1 MLRPYEKATP
11 STVNARARH
20 HPAVRSATA
29 ISRWTSLVRHLRQV
43 LHECVD
49 LLWRQRIA
57 EVGGHDP
64 GLVAGRDLLVGVD
77 DRLLDERRVLALEDL
92 VEVRAGGP
100 GRAGVGEGV
109 AGAAGRGA
117 RVGVALGEQLLGVGR
132 PARLGAA
139 ATAAG

>member
-11 STVNARARH
+11 STMNARARH
-20 HPAVRSATA
+20 HPAVRNATA

-64 GLVAGRDLLVGVD
+64 GLVALRDLLVGVE
-77 DRLLDERRVLALEDL
+77 DRLLDEGRVLAPEGL
-92 VEVRAGGP
+92 VEVGP
-100 GRAGVGEGV
+100 GRA
-109 AGAAGRGA
+109 RGA
-117 RVGVALGEQLLGVGR
+117 RVGQRVAAAAGGGAGVGVARGEELLGVDRGPAGR
-132 PARLGAA
+132 AA
-139 ATAAG
+139 A